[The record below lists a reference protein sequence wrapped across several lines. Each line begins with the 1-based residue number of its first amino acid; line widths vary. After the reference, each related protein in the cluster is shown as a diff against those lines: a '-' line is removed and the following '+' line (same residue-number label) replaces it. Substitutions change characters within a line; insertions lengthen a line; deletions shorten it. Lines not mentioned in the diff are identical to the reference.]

1 MYRRKHEGW
10 RKRFMS
16 INLFFLHS
24 YAYEISRKDLFV
36 LLLYGCVSPFY
47 IHVACQE
54 RVQYIESINRV
65 TLYSICLCRYI
76 IQVKASNF
84 IAFICCPTIRFT
96 FIVTK

>member
-1 MYRRKHEGW
+1 
-10 RKRFMS
+10 MS

-24 YAYEISRKDLFV
+24 FAYEISRKDLFV

-76 IQVKASNF
+76 IQLKALDLMSINDQYF
-84 IAFICCPTIRFT
+84 HFRILIKSPISYPMP
-96 FIVTK
+96 

>member
-1 MYRRKHEGW
+1 MYDWNDSKIDGMKHESRS

-76 IQVKASNF
+76 IQLKDLNLMSSY
-84 IAFICCPTIRFT
+84 
-96 FIVTK
+96 